1 MPPGVNITSM
11 PDSSLT
17 RPYRGVAAA
26 DRVAARRA
34 ALIDAALEVFAADG
48 WAALSAR
55 RVSEQAGLTRRYFYE
70 SFDDI
75 DDLIAAAF
83 ERISSEARDAV
94 RAAVA
99 DGAAPLPDL
108 VKRAVSAALDVL
120 AVPAS
125 KGRFFVVAQSA
136 IAVPS
141 TRRGRPGRDRRG
153 ADLDAPR
160 RSQAARYS
168 RGACHRA
175 DPRRCGSLDHRQL
188 ACASS
193 RSIA

>member
-1 MPPGVNITSM
+1 MESDKLLLTPPCVNIISM
-11 PDSSLT
+11 PDSSVT
-17 RPYRGVAAA
+17 RPYRGVA
-26 DRVAARRA
+26 
-34 ALIDAALEVFAADG
+34 AADG

-125 KGRFFVVAQSA
+125 KGRFFVVAQ
-136 IAVPS
+136 
-141 TRRGRPGRDRRG
+141 
-153 ADLDAPR
+153 
-160 RSQAARYS
+160 
-168 RGACHRA
+168 
-175 DPRRCGSLDHRQL
+175 
-188 ACASS
+188 
-193 RSIA
+193 